1 MIQQINYGSWK
12 SLIQLL
18 RFIFSEPDLFK
29 GYTVNIRA
37 ALWSKNPTYIISG
50 GEDKAM
56 R

>member
-1 MIQQINYGSWK
+1 M
-12 SLIQLL
+12 IQLL
-18 RFIFSEPDLFK
+18 SFFFFSEPDLFK